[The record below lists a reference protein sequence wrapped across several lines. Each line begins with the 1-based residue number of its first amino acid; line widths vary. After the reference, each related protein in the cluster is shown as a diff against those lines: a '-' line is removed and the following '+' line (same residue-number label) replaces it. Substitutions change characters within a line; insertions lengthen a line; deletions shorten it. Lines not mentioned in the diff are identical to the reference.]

1 MRSLVLEALSA
12 LALVAVITAAPG
24 RPATR
29 PGQSSD
35 AAARVVERTT
45 AAQDAAALDARDL
58 LLALTRAPRLPGS
71 PAEREAA
78 ERCRAVL
85 SAAGLEVEESLLPT
99 SVHLPIR
106 QDLQVFAGPNEPLA
120 VLERYEAFDWSALP
134 TWPLPPVY
142 WNTPSADV
150 RGPVVDAGAGT
161 ALDYERLATQ
171 RVEVRDCVVLVRSS
185 APPGTL
191 AREAEA
197 HGARALLVSVPRRS
211 GVATWP
217 EGPWASDRQ
226 LAGGEVLGRKLPMA
240 PIRAAEADAIATRL
254 RARRVRGTDGT
265 TVTVQVGP
273 GPVEVRL
280 ALDVPKHDV
289 ERIVLVARTPGA
301 DIAQQVAVYAPLATL
316 GTDALAAAET
326 VTALLI
332 ARDPAR
338 PENLA
343 LILGFRPSGM
353 IFKQEASV
361 LQPLTDTFE
370 APPPRGREL
379 GALLAYETDLA
390 GTAADGF
397 TLVDRFLD
405 PGQARIRAVARAVA
419 STDFVTELRQ
429 LPWVPVPAALP
440 ADAPSPVSSPR

>member
-1 MRSLVLEALSA
+1 MRSLVPEALTA
-12 LALVAVITAAPG
+12 LALVAVITAEARIDAP
-24 RPATR
+24 A
-29 PGQSSD
+29 
-35 AAARVVERTT
+35 T

-78 ERCRAVL
+78 ELCRAVL
-85 SAAGLEVEESLLPT
+85 SAAGLEVEESSLPT

-120 VLERYEAFDWSALP
+120 VLERYETFDWSALP

-142 WNTPSADV
+142 WNTPTADV
-150 RGPVVDAGAGT
+150 RAPVVDGGAGT

-171 RVEVRDCVVLVRSS
+171 RVEVRDCVVLVRSNA
-185 APPGTL
+185 APESL

-197 HGARALLVSVPRRS
+197 RGARALLVHSPRKI
-211 GVATWP
+211 GTATWP

-240 PIRAAEADAIATRL
+240 PIRAAEADAIAARL

-289 ERIVLVARTPGA
+289 ERIVLVARSPGA
-301 DIAQQVAVYAPLATL
+301 DIARQVAVYAPLATL

-332 ARDPAR
+332 ARNPAR
-338 PENLA
+338 PQNLA

-353 IFKQEASV
+353 ILKQEASV

-379 GALLAYETDLA
+379 GALLAYATDLF

-397 TLVDRFLD
+397 TLLDRFLD

-419 STDFVTELRQ
+419 STDFVTELRL
-429 LPWVPVPAALP
+429 LPWVPAPAALP